1 MSGKKKQII
10 PWGQFTSDPYSWIS
24 EECTPGNFPWKD
36 PSHIKLADIF
46 ALLDHWRCRQDQ
58 GLNPI
63 IWLPTCPILQSSARP
78 IERGRTVRRQ
88 QARVQQQEE
97 SDEEVF
103 QLPASDD
110 VDEEDEDEEADE
122 EDKEDEEDEMDDDL
136 GERSDAD
143 KSTGESPQEC
153 DSSDGVGS
161 TDVDM
166 DSQMHLEH
174 GGPGTLGH
182 LFHFSIHLISTMPCR
197 V

>member
-10 PWGQFTSDPYSWIS
+10 PWGQFTRDPYSWIS
-24 EECTPGNFPWKD
+24 EECAPGNFPWKD
-36 PSHIKLADIF
+36 PSHIKLADLF

-63 IWLPTCPILQSSARP
+63 IWLPTCPILQSTARP
-78 IERGRTVRRQ
+78 IGRGQTVRWQ

-110 VDEEDEDEEADE
+110 VDEEDEEN
-122 EDKEDEEDEMDDDL
+122 EMDDDL

-153 DSSDGVGS
+153 DSSEGVGS

-166 DSQMHLEH
+166 DSQMEHLEH
-174 GGPGTLGH
+174 GGPSMLGH

-197 V
+197 VS